1 MLNRPVV
8 HELDSNA
15 IYLRSLEINLHHKKL
30 NAIRH
35 RKNQFES
42 EQSTTR
48 YYKRYVK
55 FKDQAERSTPYYGFH
70 NCLAIKRDN
79 KKLAEKLLDIQTRA
93 NKKVLDDQTTKVIKT
108 RNKFYKSIRMLKAKQ
123 LSEDNRDFGKR
134 LMNRS
139 GYINVKKM
147 ENDFVLHQKF
157 FNQLRRIKPRNKSCE
172 DLTSEFNYNLTM
184 NKTEQKKHNKISIGS
199 NFYITNQS
207 SNNRRLVK
215 NNSMGSL
222 PSL

>member
-55 FKDQAERSTPYYGFH
+55 FNVPSIF
-70 NCLAIKRDN
+70 
-79 KKLAEKLLDIQTRA
+79 RA
-93 NKKVLDDQTTKVIKT
+93 RV
-108 RNKFYKSIRMLKAKQ
+108 
-123 LSEDNRDFGKR
+123 
-134 LMNRS
+134 
-139 GYINVKKM
+139 
-147 ENDFVLHQKF
+147 
-157 FNQLRRIKPRNKSCE
+157 
-172 DLTSEFNYNLTM
+172 
-184 NKTEQKKHNKISIGS
+184 
-199 NFYITNQS
+199 
-207 SNNRRLVK
+207 
-215 NNSMGSL
+215 
-222 PSL
+222 